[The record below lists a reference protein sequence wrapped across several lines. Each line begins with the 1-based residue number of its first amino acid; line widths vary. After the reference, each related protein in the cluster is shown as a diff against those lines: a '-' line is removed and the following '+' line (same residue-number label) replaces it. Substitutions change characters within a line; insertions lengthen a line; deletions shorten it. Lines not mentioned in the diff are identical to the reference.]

1 MQCYSAQYQD
11 FRHSSC
17 LLTWHRHY
25 EGTHLTLVELPQVLL
40 LLLVHHN
47 VDPAQKNKEL
57 ARIQLLKIA
66 RTRLMY
72 LAMDFLTT
80 LILESLEAAPPVT
93 WKSCL
98 MREKIKIGIK

>member
-1 MQCYSAQYQD
+1 M
-11 FRHSSC
+11 
-17 LLTWHRHY
+17 
-25 EGTHLTLVELPQVLL
+25 
-40 LLLVHHN
+40 HHN

-93 WKSCL
+93 WKLCL